1 MTYLEG
7 VYWDLDG
14 TIANTE
20 LEAHLPAFNYAFRDL
35 GIDWHWDE
43 NQYIELLRING
54 GKNRIGHYSKS
65 KNYYFSEEL
74 IIKIHEK
81 KQYHYLKIIKKNC
94 VKFKTGVFRL
104 INELHR
110 KNVRQFIVTSS
121 SRKQVDLLLKY
132 LFNGSNPFEF
142 IISSEDV
149 ELKKPNPLPY
159 LKAIQLSGIKENNS
173 IVFEDSNEG
182 LKSSLAANLPT
193 IFVPSNIPIVLEENI
208 KLNCI
213 LDSLGDENNVANVIK
228 GPKLKKTYIDHSFL
242 SDYLMS
248 VDYAKNKF
256 FKNHLPIK

>member
-35 GIDWHWDE
+35 GINWSWDE
-43 NQYIELLRING
+43 NKYIDLLKING
-54 GKNRIGHYSKS
+54 GKNRISYYSKLNNYDFS
-65 KNYYFSEEL
+65 KEL
-74 IIKIHEK
+74 VIKIHEK
-81 KQYHYLKIIKKNC
+81 KQYYYLEIIKKNC

-110 KNVRQFIVTSS
+110 KKVRQFIVTSS
-121 SRKQVDLLLKY
+121 SRNQVDLLLEY
-132 LFNGSNPFEF
+132 LFNGFNPFEF

-173 IVFEDSNEG
+173 IVFEDSNPG
-182 LKSSLAANLPT
+182 LKSSLKANLPT
-193 IFVPSNIPIVLEENI
+193 IFVPSNIPVALEESI
-208 KLNCI
+208 KLDCI

-228 GPKLKKTYIDHSFL
+228 GPKLKKSYVDYSFL
-242 SDYLMS
+242 SDYLMFFNN
-248 VDYAKNKF
+248 AKN
-256 FKNHLPIK
+256 